1 MVEYQGVKY
10 SVDMVLCIDATGSMI
25 PVIDNVKSN
34 ALKFH
39 NDIKEALAKKGKHIN
54 DNNLRIKVILY
65 RDFVADGNAA
75 FKESKFFEFPDDLDD
90 FNSFINNIEAT
101 GGGPEPENGL
111 EALDVA
117 IRSKWTQESGKK
129 RQVIVVWTD
138 ASCHKLEETQAKKPE
153 HYPDGISKDLN
164 ELTDRWENEDYINF
178 SSKRLLMFAPDAYPW
193 TDIENSWSNTI
204 AATSKAGEGLADYDY
219 EAIIEAI
226 ANSVK

>member
-39 NDIKEALAKKGKHIN
+39 DDIKEALAKKGKHI
-54 DNNLRIKVILY
+54 NNLRIKVILY
-65 RDFVADGNAA
+65 RDFVADGDAA
-75 FKESKFFEFPDDLDD
+75 FKESKFFEFPDEVDN
-90 FNSFINNIEAT
+90 FKSFINDIKAD

-117 IRSKWTQESGKK
+117 MRSEWTQEGGRK

-138 ASCHKLEETQAKKPE
+138 ASCHKLEDTAAKKPAS
-153 HYPDGISKDLN
+153 YPDGIAKDLN
-164 ELTDRWENEDYINF
+164 ELTDRWEGEDFVDF
-178 SSKRLLMFAPDAYPW
+178 SSKRLIMFAPDAYPW
-193 TDIENSWSNTI
+193 TDIENSWSNVVAT
-204 AATSKAGEGLADYDY
+204 TSKAGEGLAEVDY
-219 EAIIEAI
+219 EAIIESI
-226 ANSVK
+226 ANSV